1 MIADF
6 MTKPLQ
12 GETFVQFWNLIF
24 GIKKANNFDE
34 YRKEFYEI
42 LKQYGLQERVVH
54 DLCIF
59 CQVIYLL
66 LAFIKDVPF
75 TPFKDQCM
83 YFE

>member
-12 GETFVQFWNLIF
+12 GETFIQFWNLVF

-42 LKQYGLQERVVH
+42 LKQYGLQERVVR
-54 DLCIF
+54 DLHIF
-59 CQVIYLL
+59 CEVIHLL
-66 LAFIKDVPF
+66 LAFIEDVPF
-75 TPFKDQCM
+75 TPFEDRYM